1 VEGNIGSGKTTLLNY
16 FRKNP
21 MVEVRGI
28 HFNSSFFPSKRKV
41 MYVGKNFKKVVNL
54 KLIEEF
60 SEKSKDSSFNLHK
73 CMSILFSCL
82 PSLKDRLSG

>member
-1 VEGNIGSGKTTLLNY
+1 
-16 FRKNP
+16 

-28 HFNSSFFPSKRKV
+28 HFNSSFFLQK
-41 MYVGKNFKKVVNL
+41 GKLCTGENFKKVVNL

-60 SEKSKDSSFNLHK
+60 PEESKDSSFNLHK

>member
-1 VEGNIGSGKTTLLNY
+1 MEGNIGSGKTTLLNY

-28 HFNSSFFPSKRKV
+28 HFNSSFFFQKSKLCT
-41 MYVGKNFKKVVNL
+41 GKNFKKVVNL

-60 SEKSKDSSFNLHK
+60 SEESRKVLICIK
-73 CMSILFSCL
+73 CISILFSCL
-82 PSLKDRLSG
+82 PSLKDR

>member
-1 VEGNIGSGKTTLLNY
+1 MEGNIGSGKTTLLNY

-28 HFNSSFFPSKRKV
+28 HFNSSFFLQK
-41 MYVGKNFKKVVNL
+41 GKLCTGENFKKVVNL

-60 SEKSKDSSFNLHK
+60 PEESKDSSFNLHK